1 MSTTEIQLVFEGSAV
16 QSGTID
22 ARLLAESLAGCSDIF
37 RRANQIANGE
47 ASEAAVLVQSE
58 FKAGSFVAG
67 LRLEQHVIET
77 AKNLITHHEFLTAGA
92 LAALIGFI
100 KKGESIGE
108 SLVDLWKWLN
118 GKKPERVT
126 QVGNN
131 TEISVG
137 TNKKTV
143 RNVVYQFYGD
153 SAIRA
158 AFGRATEPLRQ
169 SAIDRIS
176 VKQNG
181 EEQVAFEKEEAPI
194 FEAEPLQL
202 EGDSSPNEGERDAV
216 LIVSKL
222 SFKEGSTWTF
232 FEQGGT
238 VVAKIEDKEFWHKVH
253 HHEVT
258 FGEGDSL
265 KVRLHW
271 RVFETNDKLVQ
282 KNNILRVYQVLERPK
297 QMRLDGRKDDDVMPE
312 RPRRKSR
319 LTDE

>member
-16 QSGTID
+16 QSGMID
-22 ARLLAESLAGCSDIF
+22 ARLLAESLAGCSEIF

-47 ASEAAVLVQSE
+47 ASEAVVLVESE

-67 LRLEQHVIET
+67 LQLEQHVIET
-77 AKNLITHHEFLTAGA
+77 AKNLITHHEFLTAGG

-108 SLVDLWKWLN
+108 SLVDLWKWLK

-131 TEISVG
+131 TEITVG

-143 RNVVYQFYGD
+143 SNVVYQFYGD

-158 AFGRATEPLRQ
+158 AFGQTTEPLRQ

-202 EGDSSPNEGERDAV
+202 DGDSVPTEGERDAS
-216 LIVSKL
+216 LIISKL
-222 SFKEGSTWTF
+222 AWDEKSTWTF
-232 FEQGGT
+232 FEQGGK
-238 VVAKIEDKEFWHKVH
+238 VVARIDDQEFWQKVH
-253 HHEVT
+253 QRSVA
-258 FGEGDSL
+258 FREGDSL
-265 KVRLHW
+265 RVRLRWEVIEKNH
-271 RVFETNDKLVQ
+271 KLVQ
-282 KNNILRVYQVLERPK
+282 KNSILRVYQVMERPK
-297 QMRLDGRKDDDVMPE
+297 QMRLDGGKDDEVKPE
-312 RPRRKSR
+312 RLGRKFR
-319 LTDE
+319 

>member
-16 QSGTID
+16 QSGMID
-22 ARLLAESLAGCSDIF
+22 ARLLAESLAGCSEIF

-47 ASEAAVLVQSE
+47 ASEAAVLVESE

-67 LRLEQHVIET
+67 LQLEQHVIET
-77 AKNLITHHEFLTAGA
+77 AKTLITHHEFLTAGG

-108 SLVDLWKWLN
+108 SLVDLWKWLK

-131 TEISVG
+131 TEITVG
-137 TNKKTV
+137 THKKTV
-143 RNVVYQFYGD
+143 NNVVYQFYGD

-158 AFGRATEPLRQ
+158 AFGQATEPLRQ

-194 FEAEPLQL
+194 FQAEPLQL
-202 EGDSSPNEGERDAV
+202 EADTVPTEGERDAS
-216 LIVSKL
+216 LIISKL
-222 SFKEGSTWTF
+222 AWDEKSTWTF
-232 FEQGGT
+232 FEQGGK
-238 VVAKIEDKEFWHKVH
+238 VVAKIDDQEFWHKVH
-253 HHEVT
+253 QRVVA
-258 FGEGDSL
+258 FREGDSL
-265 KVRLHW
+265 RVRLRWEVMEKNH
-271 RVFETNDKLVQ
+271 KLVQ
-282 KNNILRVYQVLERPK
+282 KNSILRVYQVMERPK
-297 QMRLDGRKDDDVMPE
+297 QMRLDGGKG
-312 RPRRKSR
+312 
-319 LTDE
+319 